1 MACTELER
9 HPLHFSVY
17 SDFNF
22 DEQSQAG
29 CILLINRI
37 ANGTLSRPA
46 ACGIMV
52 DLVNIILHQKEI
64 VRELYCM
71 ASHSA

>member
-9 HPLHFSVY
+9 HPIVHFSEY

-37 ANGTLSRPA
+37 ANGTLGRPA

-52 DLVNIILHQKEI
+52 DLVNIILHQNKL
-64 VRELYCM
+64 RK
-71 ASHSA
+71 